1 MNHPLRIK
9 SASLRLGLSVFTVGA
24 LTFAF
29 GASPAWSATAPNLG
43 TAAAASVVAGS
54 TVTNTGSSVLSGDLD
69 LYPGTAV
76 TGFPPGQIGGTQHAG
91 GPTGGPADVAAND
104 VTNAYLQTQ
113 AAPTTAVMNTDLGG
127 QSLTAG
133 VYSASSSMSLTG
145 TLTLVGT
152 ANSVFIFQAVSTL
165 ITAPGSRVVLSGG
178 VQACNVFWQVGS
190 SATIDTTTQFVG
202 NILALASITMNHG
215 ATLEGRALAQN
226 GAVTLDDNTISSPTC
241 NVASPTTTTT
251 TAATTTTTGAG
262 PTTTTTAARGTTTTT
277 GPGPTTT
284 TTAGGSTTTT
294 TTTAAGTTAT
304 STPTG
309 ASTPTT
315 TPGGTSPKSS
325 PLNTTT
331 TVAGIAGGTTTTA
344 PPLLG
349 APITGGGPL
358 RPTGSPWP
366 LVGLLGMGFGG
377 GLALYA
383 RSRTVQSNRRS
394 Q

>member
-1 MNHPLRIK
+1 MSHPFRFK
-9 SASLRLGLSVFTVGA
+9 SASLRLGLSLFTVGA

-54 TVTNTGSSVLSGDLD
+54 TVTNTGSSTLSGNLD

-76 TGFPPGQIGGTQHAG
+76 TGFPPGLIGGTQHVG
-91 GPTGGPADVAAND
+91 GPSGGPANVAAND
-104 VTNAYLQTQ
+104 VTNAYLQAQ
-113 AAPTTAVMNTDLGG
+113 AAPTTAVMNTDLSG

-145 TLTLVGT
+145 TLTLVGN

-165 ITAPGSRVVLSGG
+165 ITGSGSRVVLSGG
-178 VQACNVFWQVGS
+178 VQACNIFWQVGS
-190 SATIDTTTQFVG
+190 SATIGTTSSFVG
-202 NILALASITMNHG
+202 NILALASISMKTG

-226 GAVTLDDNTISSPTC
+226 GAVTLDDNTITSPTC
-241 NVASPTTTTT
+241 NVSSPATTTT
-251 TAATTTTTGAG
+251 TASVTTTTGAG
-262 PTTTTTAARGTTTTT
+262 TTTSTGGATATTTPSGTT
-277 GPGPTTT
+277 
-284 TTAGGSTTTT
+284 
-294 TTTAAGTTAT
+294 
-304 STPTG
+304 
-309 ASTPTT
+309 TPTT
-315 TPGGTSPKSS
+315 TPGSTGPKSS
-325 PLNTTT
+325 PTNTTT
-331 TVAGIAGGTTTTA
+331 TVAGTAGNTTSTLAGIGGTTTTA

-366 LVGLLGMGFGG
+366 IVGLLGMGFGS

-383 RSRTVQSNRRS
+383 RARRS
-394 Q
+394 PIVRS

>member
-1 MNHPLRIK
+1 MTHPLRLK
-9 SASLRLGLSVFTVGA
+9 SASLRLGVSVFTVGA

-54 TVTNTGSSVLSGDLD
+54 TVTNTGASTLSGNLD

-76 TGFPPGQIGGTQHAG
+76 TGFPPGLVGGTQHVG
-91 GPTGGPADVAAND
+91 GPSGGPANVAAND
-104 VTNAYLQTQ
+104 VTNAYLQAQ

-145 TLTLVGT
+145 TLTLVGN

-165 ITAPGSRVVLSGG
+165 ITGSGSRVVLSGG
-178 VQACNVFWQVGS
+178 VQACNIYWQVGS
-190 SATIDTTTQFVG
+190 SATIGTTTSFVG
-202 NILALASITMNHG
+202 NILALASISLKTG

-226 GAVTLDDNTISSPTC
+226 GAVTLDDNTITSPTC
-241 NVASPTTTTT
+241 NVSS
-251 TAATTTTTGAG
+251 
-262 PTTTTTAARGTTTTT
+262 PTTTTTAAATTTTKPPATTTT
-277 GPGPTTT
+277 GAGTTTSTGGATPTTT
-284 TTAGGSTTTT
+284 PS
-294 TTTAAGTTAT
+294 
-304 STPTG
+304 G
-309 ASTPTT
+309 ATPTT
-315 TPGGTSPKSS
+315 TPGATAPKSS
-325 PLNTTT
+325 PTNTTT
-331 TVAGIAGGTTTTA
+331 TVAGTAGNTTSTIAGIGGTTTTTA

-366 LVGLLGMGFGG
+366 IVGLLGMGFGG
-377 GLALYA
+377 GLALYTRA
-383 RSRTVQSNRRS
+383 RRIPIVRS
-394 Q
+394 